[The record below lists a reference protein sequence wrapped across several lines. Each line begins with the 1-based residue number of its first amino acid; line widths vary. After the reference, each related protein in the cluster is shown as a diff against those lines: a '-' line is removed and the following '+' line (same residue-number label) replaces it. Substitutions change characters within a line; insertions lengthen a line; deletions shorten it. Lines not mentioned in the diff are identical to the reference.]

1 METNQKQFLYRL
13 YLVSAVLVFLGFGIG
28 YKIFHIQYV
37 DGNKYR
43 KLAKNKTIQ
52 NFTIFPE
59 RGNIFSDDGSLLAAS
74 TTSFDI
80 YFDAVTVSDANFSKY
95 SKKLSEELSKTFNK
109 SDEIFLNRLVFAK
122 KNNKRYHLISRG
134 VSIENINKIKQM
146 PLFKMGGV
154 RGGLIIEK
162 KNSRDYPLN
171 KIAERTIGYERMTND
186 DKFSGVGLSTHLVQN

>member
-95 SKKLSEELSKTFNK
+95 SKKLSEELSKTFNGK
-109 SDEIFLNRLVFAK
+109 VGWYVVTLKLDLEA
-122 KNNKRYHLISRG
+122 RG
-134 VSIENINKIKQM
+134 
-146 PLFKMGGV
+146 
-154 RGGLIIEK
+154 IIERIPK
-162 KNSRDYPLN
+162 TSPHKV
-171 KIAERTIGYERMTND
+171 RM
-186 DKFSGVGLSTHLVQN
+186 

>member
-1 METNQKQFLYRL
+1 M
-13 YLVSAVLVFLGFGIG
+13 FLGFGIG

-95 SKKLSEELSKTFNK
+95 SK
-109 SDEIFLNRLVFAK
+109 NR
-122 KNNKRYHLISRG
+122 
-134 VSIENINKIKQM
+134 
-146 PLFKMGGV
+146 
-154 RGGLIIEK
+154 
-162 KNSRDYPLN
+162 
-171 KIAERTIGYERMTND
+171 
-186 DKFSGVGLSTHLVQN
+186 

>member
-109 SDEIFLNRLVFAK
+109 SSLLMNGNF
-122 KNNKRYHLISRG
+122 
-134 VSIENINKIKQM
+134 
-146 PLFKMGGV
+146 
-154 RGGLIIEK
+154 
-162 KNSRDYPLN
+162 
-171 KIAERTIGYERMTND
+171 
-186 DKFSGVGLSTHLVQN
+186 